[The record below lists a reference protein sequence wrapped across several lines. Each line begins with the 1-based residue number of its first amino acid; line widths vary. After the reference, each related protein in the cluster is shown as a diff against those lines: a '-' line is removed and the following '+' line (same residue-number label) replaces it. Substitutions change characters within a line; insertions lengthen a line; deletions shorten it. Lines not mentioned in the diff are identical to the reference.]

1 MDQVSS
7 DIALVVVAVA
17 DRHATVGELSLQSL
31 GFQAFAM
38 LANMGARF
46 ELDYIPMRD
55 SLTRKSSYPQR
66 SSMLRNQYAYWLFA
80 CLTLVIVC
88 VPVQGVAGEPFE
100 LERGVVPQNP
110 QQPQV
115 AVDNQGAIHVV
126 YGIGGIVRYRRS
138 DDGGKS
144 FSNAV
149 DLPSAQEMS
158 LGMRRGPRIA
168 VTENSICVTVIGGK
182 QGKGRDGN
190 LLAMRSTDEGKTW
203 TTPVAVND
211 AVDSAREGLHAMC
224 AGPSGELCC
233 IWLDLRRSKTEVMAS
248 VSKDGG
254 GSWSR
259 NVLVYQSPTGNVC
272 ECCHPSVAIDG
283 LGRIHAQWRN
293 SLRGNRDIYQASS
306 TDGGMTFGEASK
318 MGLGSWLLNACPM
331 DGGAIAVGGD
341 NTLTSVWRRDKMVFL
356 TVEGKHQEQLLG
368 EGEQPWVA
376 STESGPFVVWLKK
389 RGGVAYLLMP
399 ESPSPIE
406 LAKHASDPVIA
417 TNPHGRSPVV
427 AAWETRDGQNYS
439 VYCQVVANE

>member
-1 MDQVSS
+1 MWW
-7 DIALVVVAVA
+7 LV
-17 DRHATVGELSLQSL
+17 
-31 GFQAFAM
+31 
-38 LANMGARF
+38 
-46 ELDYIPMRD
+46 
-55 SLTRKSSYPQR
+55 
-66 SSMLRNQYAYWLFA
+66 A
-80 CLTLVIVC
+80 CLAFGAASAAAE
-88 VPVQGVAGEPFE
+88 GVAGEPFE
-100 LERGVVPQNP
+100 LERGVAPQNP

-126 YGIGGIVRYRRS
+126 YGVGGIVRYRRS

-144 FSNAV
+144 FSKAV

-168 VTENSICVTVIGGK
+168 VTEKSICVTVIGGK

-190 LLAMRSTDEGKTW
+190 LLAMRSTDDGKTW
-203 TTPVAVND
+203 TGPVAVND

-233 IWLDLRRSKTEVMAS
+233 IWLDLRRKKTEVMAS

-254 GSWSR
+254 GSWSS

-272 ECCHPSVAIDG
+272 ECCHPSVVIDG

-293 SLRGNRDIYQASS
+293 SLRGNRDIYLASS
-306 TDGGMTFGEASK
+306 TDGGSTFGDASK
-318 MGLGSWLLNACPM
+318 MGEGSWLLNACPM

-341 NTLTSVWRRDKMVFL
+341 NKLSSVWRRDKMVFL

-389 RGGVAYLLMP
+389 RGEVAYLLKP
-399 ESPSPIE
+399 ESPSAIE
-406 LAKHASDPVIA
+406 LVSRASDPVVA
-417 TNPHGRSPVV
+417 AAPNGRGPVV
-427 AAWETRDGQNYS
+427 AAWETRDGQNFS
-439 VYCQVVANE
+439 VSCQVVAN